1 MSISRRSLAW
11 PSVCRFCPVVAS
23 LNCTSG
29 LGQNRIATND
39 PSGERARDT
48 GGSLIFHVFSPP
60 APWRIKSWSVAKPI
74 RPSLE
79 KTAWVARSG
88 AMNCPVS
95 LPVAQSQTRTGSPWA
110 YVYSDLPSADR
121 ARVETG
127 HRCPL
132 SVPGI
137 SRARIGLELAC
148 RFAAQAT
155 DQLLAVGR
163 ESEGRTHPD
172 ARRVNNIP
180 QSELG
185 LGRRT
190 ERIGQLAR
198 CQVP

>member
-1 MSISRRSLAW
+1 MSMSGRSMAC
-11 PSVCRFCPVVAS
+11 PSVSRFSPVVAS
-23 LNCTSG
+23 LSCTSG
-29 LGQNRIATND
+29 LGQNRIATNE
-39 PSGERARDT
+39 PSGDRASDT

-60 APWRIKSWSVAKPI
+60 APRRIKALSVAKPI

-88 AMNCPVS
+88 ALHCPVS

-137 SRARIGLELAC
+137 SLPVVGLELAC

-155 DQLLAVGR
+155 DQLLAVGGKGQ
-163 ESEGRTHPD
+163 GRTNVGAQVVRTPQFELCLGRLTHGVSAF
-172 ARRVNNIP
+172 ARR
-180 QSELG
+180 
-185 LGRRT
+185 
-190 ERIGQLAR
+190 
-198 CQVP
+198 QVP